1 VQRIYLD
8 NNATTAIRPEVLD
21 AMAPF
26 LSASSGNA
34 SSLHREGR
42 QARRAIESAR
52 EQIASLLDAEPS
64 QIVFTSG
71 GTEANNLALLGF
83 AGTTPTRVA
92 LSAVEHPSVQSCFDL
107 LGKRGFEVTRI
118 PVNRQGVVQSD
129 AFHTTLE
136 RRPLIVS
143 VMVANNE
150 TGAIQPV
157 AELSQGARSLHVRFH
172 TDAVQAAGKMQLSF
186 RRLDV
191 DSMSISAHK
200 FHGPA
205 GVGALIVRSKHG
217 CMPMILGGHQESDL
231 RAGTEP
237 TALIVG
243 MATALELASRNI
255 ADETNRIHALANH
268 FVARL
273 QALASPV
280 FVNGPDH
287 RLAHTVNLYFP
298 DVDGQTAV
306 VALDLAGVACS
317 TGSACSSGAATVSP
331 TLLAMGL
338 SEQQARCSL
347 RFSLSSLTTH
357 EEIDCAIESIASVVH
372 RLLPFRRTSMLAKG
386 SSLATGA
393 EEGQHSVP

>member
-157 AELSQGARSLHVRFH
+157 AELSHG
-172 TDAVQAAGKMQLSF
+172 
-186 RRLDV
+186 RRTGRR
-191 DSMSISAHK
+191 K
-200 FHGPA
+200 
-205 GVGALIVRSKHG
+205 
-217 CMPMILGGHQESDL
+217 
-231 RAGTEP
+231 
-237 TALIVG
+237 
-243 MATALELASRNI
+243 N
-255 ADETNRIHALANH
+255 
-268 FVARL
+268 
-273 QALASPV
+273 
-280 FVNGPDH
+280 
-287 RLAHTVNLYFP
+287 
-298 DVDGQTAV
+298 AV
-306 VALDLAGVACS
+306 VL
-317 TGSACSSGAATVSP
+317 SATRR
-331 TLLAMGL
+331 GL
-338 SEQQARCSL
+338 NEHQR
-347 RFSLSSLTTH
+347 
-357 EEIDCAIESIASVVH
+357 
-372 RLLPFRRTSMLAKG
+372 P
-386 SSLATGA
+386 
-393 EEGQHSVP
+393 